1 MSILVLGRAAGFGD
15 SADSLTCMEDA
26 GDLGRLIRESRLK
39 KGMSLGQLASAVG
52 RTSSSVRRWER
63 GEVPPAKAIIPDLAQ
78 ALDLEPADLDALRPS
93 PSLPE
98 PLGPDSILLDE
109 AEAKPSTIEQPV
121 ITQSGTESAP
131 GMAAD
136 TRASEPAE
144 PPPTPAQEGMFG
156 EIAAAY
162 RSVTED
168 WSGWIR
174 GALTA
179 LMLLIMLVVLLWA
192 AGELVSALGEVW
204 DSFDAESTP

>member
-1 MSILVLGRAAGFGD
+1 
-15 SADSLTCMEDA
+15 MENA

-78 ALDLEPADLDALRPS
+78 ALDLEPAELDALRPS

-98 PLGPDSILLDE
+98 PLEHDSILLDE
-109 AEAKPSTIEQPV
+109 QGVKPSTIEQPV

-131 GMAAD
+131 VTAAV
-136 TRASEPAE
+136 TGASEPAQH
-144 PPPTPAQEGMFG
+144 PPPPAQEGPFG
-156 EIAAAY
+156 EIAAVY

-179 LMLLIMLVVLLWA
+179 LVLLIMLIVLLWA

>member
-1 MSILVLGRAAGFGD
+1 
-15 SADSLTCMEDA
+15 MEDA

-78 ALDLEPADLDALRPS
+78 ALDLEPAELDALRPS

-98 PLGPDSILLDE
+98 PLEHDSILLDE
-109 AEAKPSTIEQPV
+109 QGVKPSTIEQPV

-131 GMAAD
+131 VTAAV
-136 TRASEPAE
+136 TGASEPAQH
-144 PPPTPAQEGMFG
+144 PPPPAQEGPFG
-156 EIAAAY
+156 EIAAVY

-179 LMLLIMLVVLLWA
+179 LVLLIMLIVLLWA